1 MRILIDALSARAGG
15 GVTYIQ
21 QILRALLRNGSRHSY
36 NILLSRGYQR
46 SLIESLP
53 AGIEPLLVDLPAE
66 PLAKRWWFQQTE
78 LPKLLLRHR
87 FDLFYAVADGS
98 YLRMPTPFVMLARN
112 PGIYMDVDM
121 SNTQSSTPSFYR
133 LARQP
138 LVYLALLKADRVG
151 FVSETFR
158 DQVTRQMHVNVDKT
172 RVVYHGISPIFA
184 QRANQALEETDG
196 QPYLLAVSSINPHK
210 NYETLVRAYARLPAD
225 TPPLLIAGEPLH
237 APTVQNLRMI
247 VAQERLEARVRF
259 LGKVAYDDLPALYQG
274 ATAFI
279 FPSRRETFGHPL
291 VEAMASGTP
300 IIASALPVCRE
311 ICQDAALY
319 FEPLDIDTLV
329 ANLHCVLSN
338 GQLRASLITQGRQRA
353 GNFSWD
359 VSARQLI
366 SIFEELV

>member
-21 QILRALLRNGSRHSY
+21 HILSALLHNGLRHNFSV
-36 NILLSRGYQR
+36 LLSGRYQH

-53 AGIEPLLVDLPAE
+53 AGIEPLLVDLPAV
-66 PLAKRWWFQQTE
+66 PLAKRWWFQQSE
-78 LPKLLLRHR
+78 LPKILHRHR

-98 YLRMPTPFVMLARN
+98 YLRMSTPFVMLARN
-112 PGIYMDVDM
+112 PGIYMDMDKDKTGRSM
-121 SNTQSSTPSFYR
+121 PSIYR

-138 LVYLALLKADRVG
+138 LVYLALHKADRVG

-158 DQVTRQMHVNVDKT
+158 DQVTRQMRVNVDKT
-172 RVVYHGISPIFA
+172 RVLYHGISPIFA
-184 QRANQALEETDG
+184 QRATHALDISGGE
-196 QPYLLAVSSINPHK
+196 PYLLAVSTINPHK

-237 APTVQNLRMI
+237 APTVQHLWMI
-247 VAQERLEARVRF
+247 VAQEQLEARVRF

-300 IIASALPVCRE
+300 IIASALPVCYE

-329 ANLHCVLSN
+329 ANLHQVLSD
-338 GQLRASLITQGRQRA
+338 GRLRASLVTQGQQRA
-353 GNFSWD
+353 SNFSWD

-366 SIFEELV
+366 SIFEELG